1 MSSPNETAPVDASK
15 LGEQFI
21 LFTGPLLI
29 GLILDWMLQGT
40 LIVQLYLYYSAQR
53 KDPIFLKAI
62 VYGVFILDV
71 IQTVFATAETWDMLV
86 LNWGNPDIVAH
97 PFWAGGVLPMMS
109 GLISLCVQSFFAW
122 RIYTLKST
130 RFILGISVF
139 IVSISLVQC
148 VASIIESAQ
157 FVADTTNLAR
167 IYPKHYIWLSGT
179 LAADLMVTLSMVVV
193 LWGVKTSSSH
203 FESTD
208 RMIMRLI
215 VLSIE
220 VGALTTIVAG
230 AELAISK
237 LFPQYFLYEVPA
249 FILGKL
255 SNNSLLV
262 SLNARAYIRGAS
274 RSRIGGSSLFHT
286 GGGNGVPPS
295 HSSIRMKP
303 LRGTFS
309 DAQLNARLEGAIH
322 ITTDTVTENDF
333 AERKNMSNADV

>member
-1 MSSPNETAPVDASK
+1 MSESGTTPTDPAK

-21 LFTGPLLI
+21 LFTGPLLV
-29 GLILDWMLQGT
+29 GLIIDWMLQGT
-40 LIVQLYLYYSAQR
+40 LIVQLYLYYIANR
-53 KDPIFLKAI
+53 KDPILLKVV
-62 VYGVFILDV
+62 VYGVFVLDT

-86 LNWGNPDIVAH
+86 VNWGNTGIVAH

-109 GLISLCVQSFFAW
+109 GLISFCVQSFFAW
-122 RIYTLKST
+122 RIYTLKQT
-130 RFILGISVF
+130 RFILCISAV
-139 IVSISLVQC
+139 IVAVSFVQV

-157 FVADTTNLAR
+157 FVANTTDLAR

-179 LAADLMVTLSMVVV
+179 LVADVMITASMVGV
-193 LWGVKTSSSH
+193 LWGVKSSTH

-262 SLNARAYIRGAS
+262 SLNARGYVRGNLNTTIGRGESTAIGLNSTIRLRAPS
-274 RSRIGGSSLFHT
+274 DFTETQTGSQS
-286 GGGNGVPPS
+286 G
-295 HSSIRMKP
+295 
-303 LRGTFS
+303 
-309 DAQLNARLEGAIH
+309 IH
-322 ITTDTVTENDF
+322 ITKDVVHDSDYFDRKATQTV
-333 AERKNMSNADV
+333 

>member
-1 MSSPNETAPVDASK
+1 MSAATPTDPAK
-15 LGEQFI
+15 LGEEFI
-21 LFTGPLLI
+21 LFTGPLLV
-29 GLILDWMLQGT
+29 GLIIDWMLQGT
-40 LIVQLYLYYSAQR
+40 LIVQLYLYYIANR
-53 KDPIFLKAI
+53 KDPILLKVV
-62 VYGVFILDV
+62 VYGVFVLDT

-86 LNWGNPDIVAH
+86 VNWGNTGIVAH

-109 GLISLCVQSFFAW
+109 GLISFCVQSFFAW
-122 RIYTLKST
+122 RIYTLKQT
-130 RFILGISVF
+130 RFILCISAV
-139 IVSISLVQC
+139 IVAVSFVQV

-157 FVADTTNLAR
+157 FVANTTDLAR

-179 LAADLMVTLSMVVV
+179 LAADVMITASMVGV
-193 LWGVKTSSSH
+193 LWGVKNSSSH

-262 SLNARAYIRGAS
+262 SLNARGYVRGNVTTT
-274 RSRIGGSSLFHT
+274 L
-286 GGGNGVPPS
+286 GNTNTAT
-295 HSSIRMKP
+295 SSIQMKRP
-303 LRGTFS
+303 RAMFS
-309 DAQLNARLEGAIH
+309 DTLNTSSPGAIH
-322 ITTDTVTENDF
+322 IATDTVT
-333 AERKNMSNADV
+333 DVEYMDHKAHNQV

>member
-1 MSSPNETAPVDASK
+1 MSGASPVDSEK

-21 LFTGPLLI
+21 LFTGPLLV

-40 LIVQLYLYYSAQR
+40 LIVQLYLYYNANR
-53 KDPIFLKAI
+53 KDPILLKAV
-62 VYGVFILDV
+62 VYGVFILDT
-71 IQTVFATAETWDMLV
+71 IQTIFATAETWDMLV
-86 LNWGNPDIVAH
+86 VNWGNPNIVAH

-109 GLISLCVQSFFAW
+109 GLISFCVQSFFAW
-122 RIYTLKST
+122 RIYTLKPN
-130 RFILGISVF
+130 RVVLCISGV
-139 IVSISLVQC
+139 IVSVAIIQC

-157 FVADTTNLAR
+157 FVADTTNLSR

-179 LAADLMVTLSMVVV
+179 LVADVMITASMVGV

-230 AELAISK
+230 AELAISN

-262 SLNARAYIRGAS
+262 SLNARGYVRGGVNTTIGNSSFSNTVQSSIKMKRNRGA
-274 RSRIGGSSLFHT
+274 
-286 GGGNGVPPS
+286 
-295 HSSIRMKP
+295 
-303 LRGTFS
+303 FS
-309 DAQLNARLEGAIH
+309 ETQLNTTNSTAAIH
-322 ITTDTVTENDF
+322 IATETVTDNEFLD
-333 AERKNMSNADV
+333 RKGISQHSHV